1 MFWNH
6 IKTALRILRKHKLST
21 AINIFGLGIG
31 IAFFTL
37 LVAYVRD
44 ELTFDRFHQKVDR
57 TYILTSE
64 FRDRFIG
71 SVHHFIAEMLE
82 AEYPEV
88 KPGST
93 VRYATHTQVVR
104 QNGQVTEKDFAFTD
118 PGFFNMFTFDLL
130 AGDPSRILTDPHQAV
145 ITADTAEYFFGKT
158 NAVGETL
165 SVLIGDSYLDFVVSG
180 IVQDIPGNSSLR
192 FDGLLPYSH
201 VFDAYQIDKNNN
213 DFVTLLMFTTTFLDL
228 PDAETAAS
236 LRSKLPAFNNRLYG
250 EMWRKVKMEPPKQ
263 GFDLLMLSAY
273 HLGEVNIFSF
283 TSRGRRT
290 YSLILSGIALLVLV
304 LACFNSINLA
314 VSQSSTR
321 LKEMGVRKVI
331 GARKDQII
339 KQILIESHLIGL
351 GALLLGITAGILLI
365 SPFNSVSGKRLTT
378 LGFFHPQTLMIILGS
393 VLIVSFLT
401 GLIPALSL
409 SRFQAADIFR
419 GRIFSGKKSSLSLI
433 LIVFQFAISLFFII
447 GSLVMTRQLQY
458 MASTDLGYDPSNLI
472 LVRTQ
477 VPGERAEEG
486 VSLLDIFRN
495 ELRSDARVLGVSADS
510 GTVGSYGSVTRRYD
524 KDGVEHIVEAFMI
537 DPDYMQVMKVPLV
550 AGRDFLRTR
559 STDIQ
564 EGVLVNEAFVK
575 DFGLK
580 NPVGLRFS
588 DFAVDKFPPEYTFD
602 PVIIGVVTDFHV
614 YSLHFPIGPMAF
626 GPKGFPP
633 IQKYENII
641 IKVRPGEEAS
651 VLEKLEMIWAQFRP
665 DLPFRYDFLDD
676 VLAWEYR
683 QERDW
688 SRIVL
693 WSTCFALIIAG
704 MGLFGMTA
712 VTIVRRTKE
721 TGIRKVLG
729 AHVSDI
735 LLLFMKDVLRWVI
748 WANLLAWPIAF
759 FVASKWLEGFAYRI
773 DIEVWMFATAAF
785 LSLLIA
791 VLTVGWHVLRTALSD
806 PVHSLR
812 YE

>member
-145 ITADTAEYFFGKT
+145 ITADTAEFFFGKT

-393 VLIVSFLT
+393 VLIVSFFT

-665 DLPFRYDFLDD
+665 DLPFRYDFVDD

-759 FVASKWLEGFAYRI
+759 FVAGKWLEGFAYRI